1 MTVTDRPYTALRR
14 RYFEERNALIVTAI
28 EKAGGCRA
36 QAAHDI
42 GMERSAMLRIVR
54 EHGLPVPP
62 TRNGRPPR
70 RDKE

>member
-1 MTVTDRPYTALRR
+1 MTDRPYTALRR
-14 RYFEERNALIVTAI
+14 RYFEERNALIVEAI

-54 EHGLPVPP
+54 EQELPVPP
-62 TRNGRPPR
+62 ARNGRPPR
-70 RDKE
+70 EDEK